1 MTLPTNP
8 SQPNVT
14 PVNSVYTPSV
24 GIAAI
29 QGGTQS
35 TDGTYIY
42 APVVVQLTNG
52 SSVIGHVIVDSGS
65 ITANAGTNLN
75 TSALALESGGNLAA
89 IKSDAD
95 TLVTNTTGLAT
106 QTTLASCK
114 TDLDTISTNLNQL
127 ATSDS
132 LTIASI
138 PVFIPGMS
146 NGSTG
151 AERLHSIDGVGDGTT
166 FGLLANGDYL
176 YNGTGWDKARNNLD
190 NITVLAS
197 ASRTTTQTQ
206 ADQTNYN
213 HRGIIVV
220 LNMTVVGTGSVTLE
234 IDGKD
239 PVSGTYYAIL
249 TGTAVTTNSTNIYRV
264 YPGLTASANATAN
277 DVLPRTWRIKVTA
290 NNSNAATYSVGAMLL
305 L

>member
-1 MTLPTNP
+1 MP
-8 SQPNVT
+8 
-14 PVNSVYTPSV
+14 
-24 GIAAI
+24 
-29 QGGTQS
+29 
-35 TDGTYIY
+35 
-42 APVVVQLTNG
+42 
-52 SSVIGHVIVDSGS
+52 SSVEIPDGNN
-65 ITANAGTNLN
+65 ITQGAKGDNAATDN
-75 TSALALESGGNLAA
+75 TSSWSMISLLKGLLGKLSGTITVNTITNYAQETGGNLATIA
-89 IKSDAD
+89 
-95 TLVTNTTGLAT
+95 TNTTGLAT
-106 QTTLASCK
+106 QSTLASAK
-114 TDLDTISTNLNQL
+114 ADLDTIATNLNQL
-127 ATSDS
+127 ATGDS

-151 AERLHSIDGVGDGTT
+151 AERLHSIDGIGDGTT

-206 ADQTNYN
+206 GDQTNFN

-220 LNMTVVGTGSVTLE
+220 LDMTVVGTGSVTLE

-239 PVSGTYYAIL
+239 PVSGKYYAIL
-249 TGTAVTTNSTNIYRV
+249 TGAAVTTNSTNIYRI

-277 DVLPRTWRIKVTA
+277 DVLPRTWRVKVTA

>member
-1 MTLPTNP
+1 MP
-8 SQPNVT
+8 
-14 PVNSVYTPSV
+14 
-24 GIAAI
+24 
-29 QGGTQS
+29 
-35 TDGTYIY
+35 
-42 APVVVQLTNG
+42 
-52 SSVIGHVIVDSGS
+52 SSVEIPDGNNITQGS
-65 ITANAGTNLN
+65 KSDGAATDN
-75 TSALALESGGNLAA
+75 TSSWSMISLLKGLLGKLSGTITVNTITNYAQETGGNLAT
-89 IKSDAD
+89 I
-95 TLVTNTTGLAT
+95 VTNTTGLAT
-106 QTTLASCK
+106 QSTLASAK
-114 TDLDTISTNLNQL
+114 ADLDTIATNLNQL
-127 ATSDS
+127 ATGDS

-151 AERLHSIDGVGDGTT
+151 AERLHSIDGIGDGTT

-206 ADQTNYN
+206 GDQTNYN

-220 LNMTVVGTGSVTLE
+220 LDMTVVGTGSVTLE

-239 PVSGTYYAIL
+239 PVSGKYYAIL
-249 TGTAVTTNSTNIYRV
+249 TGAAVTTNSTNIYRV
-264 YPGLTASANATAN
+264 YPGLTASANATVN
-277 DVLPRTWRIKVTA
+277 DVLSRTWRVKVTA